1 MSHLPEMEV
10 LRKDLDKEVVGK
22 RIKDA
27 TVRTASLVRRHK
39 NRPDFV
45 NAVVGRKISAVRRRG
60 IWMLIDLDDATSLCV
75 RLGPEGSLTRET
87 ASAEAGSQTQVVLTF
102 TTGGAL
108 HLVDPDKAAELFV
121 LPTADIETNEELAP
135 GGIDPLAGTFT
146 WHAFGQQLT
155 SRKQPLKGLLLDE
168 SFILGLGDLYADEIL
183 WSAGLA
189 GARASDT
196 LSSQEV
202 RRLYRALFEVL
213 YEAVKQ
219 GGTSEASSSGD
230 HTDLFGEPGEY
241 GTHLNVHGRAGE
253 PCPRCRRPV
262 TLAELPGGLH
272 LYHCAACQT

>member
-1 MSHLPEMEV
+1 MSHLPEIEV

-27 TVRTASLVRRHK
+27 TVKIAGLVRRHR

-45 NAVVGRKISAVRRRG
+45 AAVVGRKIEAVRRRG
-60 IWMLIDLDDATSLCV
+60 VWVLVDFDDATSLCV
-75 RLGPEGSLTRET
+75 KLGPEGSLTRET
-87 ASAEAGSQTQVVLTF
+87 ANADPGGQTQVVLTF

-121 LPTADIETNEELAP
+121 LPTDAIEGHEDLAP

-155 SRKQPLKGLLLDE
+155 SRKQPLKTLLLDE
-168 SFILGLGDLYADEIL
+168 TFVLGLGDLYADEIL
-183 WSAGLA
+183 WSAGLG
-189 GARASDT
+189 GARTSEG

-219 GGTSEASSSGD
+219 GGTSESTAAGD

-241 GTHLNVHGRAGE
+241 GSHLNVHGRDGQ
-253 PCPRCRRPV
+253 PCPRCRRPIAHEDLGDGV
-262 TLAELPGGLH
+262 W
-272 LYHCAACQT
+272 LYHCPACQA